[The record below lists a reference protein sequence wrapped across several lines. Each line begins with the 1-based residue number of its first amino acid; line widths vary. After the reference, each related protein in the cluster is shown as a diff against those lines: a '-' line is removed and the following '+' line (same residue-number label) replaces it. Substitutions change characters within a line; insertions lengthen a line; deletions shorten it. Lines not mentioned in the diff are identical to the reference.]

1 MAQRKFHEKVETW
14 IVVTIISVLVW
25 LYAEATVLKQETGK
39 TVQLLIN
46 EPTDRYAITP
56 ETEGLLV
63 NYRASS
69 GQIQRFNAITG
80 VPLIHE
86 IDPTGITEPTDRTI
100 ILDEALIRAGLGEIG
115 ITELD
120 VEPATLTVTIEP
132 LETIELPIEVQ
143 ASNLKLSGNPVAEP
157 ASVSITGPMSMVSQL
172 EGLYII
178 ANLANANTVEG
189 TGLERVATN
198 VPLTFPSQYDPSKPG
213 AKDDAP
219 KNGIRVNYTLE
230 NDTVTTTLDR
240 VPLHINLPVEL
251 QLRYTVRPEDR
262 SNFLRDVELQG
273 PADVIARIAARD
285 PDLPVIRAE
294 LTITEPEKLDVT
306 QAQQVINERPK
317 IIAPAGVTP
326 VQVPEVMPVTVRRRD
341 NAPGN

>member
-1 MAQRKFHEKVETW
+1 MAQRKLHEKVETW

-25 LYAEATVLKQETGK
+25 LYAEATVLKQETNK

-46 EPTDRYAITP
+46 APTDRYAITP
-56 ETEGLLV
+56 ETETLAV
-63 NYRASS
+63 DYRASS
-69 GQIQRFNAITG
+69 GQIQRFNKITG

-86 IDPTGITEPTDRTI
+86 IDPTGISEPTDRTI
-100 ILDEALIRAGLGEIG
+100 ILDEALIRAGLGDIG

-120 VEPATLTVTIEP
+120 VKPATLTVTIEP
-132 LETIELPIEVQ
+132 LQTIELPIMVQ
-143 ASNLKLSGNPVAEP
+143 ASNLNLNGKPVAEP
-157 ASVSITGPMSMVSQL
+157 ASVSITAPMSMAAQL

-189 TGLERVATN
+189 TGLERVATD
-198 VPLTFPSQYDPSKPG
+198 VPLTFPSQYDPSTPG
-213 AKDDAP
+213 VKDNAP
-219 KNGIRVNYTLE
+219 NNGIRVNYTLQ
-230 NDTVTTTLDR
+230 NDTVSTTLDR

-273 PADVIARIAARD
+273 PADVIARIAAKD

-294 LTITEPEKLDVT
+294 LTITDPSKLDVT
-306 QAQQVINERPK
+306 QIEQTINEWPE
-317 IIAPAGVTP
+317 IIAPPGVTP
-326 VQVPEVMPVTVRRRD
+326 VQLPEKMPVTVRRRD
-341 NAPGN
+341 NSPGN